1 MTDRVEYVC
10 VATPTIMDGT
20 VVRWYADLDG
30 YECGAEL
37 ASASRNRVICEDG
50 VHPRIRDAAEAAHR
64 ELARNRAAD
73 VRHYT
78 THCGNRVDGLV
89 PVGGV

>member
-1 MTDRVEYVC
+1 MTARVEFVC
-10 VATPTIMDGT
+10 VATPTVMDGT
-20 VVRWYADLDG
+20 VVRWYADLAAHERG
-30 YECGAEL
+30 EEV
-37 ASASRNRVICEDG
+37 ASASRNGVRLAED

-64 ELARNRAAD
+64 ELARNRDAD

-78 THCGNRVDGLV
+78 THTGSRRDGLV